1 MYGLLLMFDYLI
13 AIYYIKGIFVKIKN
27 QNAMKIIL
35 LLSVIIFGTLGCLP
49 QPEPEKLQ
57 QIVTEIETK
66 NTNMTDLDWAKYEAD
81 IATLSAEYEKNKETL
96 SPEQRQEWN
105 KLMGK
110 YKAQQIKRGMVKLK
124 LEMKD
129 LGEQAESFIEELTK

>member
-1 MYGLLLMFDYLI
+1 MMVYLI
-13 AIYYIKGIFVKIKN
+13 AIYYFKVIFVYIEN
-27 QNAMKIIL
+27 QIAMKIIL

-57 QIVTEIETK
+57 QIVNEIDTK
-66 NTNMTDLDWAKYEAD
+66 NTNMTDLEWDKYEAE

-110 YKAQQIKRGMVKLK
+110 YKAQQIKRGMDKLK
-124 LEMKD
+124 LEVKD

>member
-1 MYGLLLMFDYLI
+1 MLYLI
-13 AIYYIKGIFVKIKN
+13 AIYYFKVIFVQIEN
-27 QNAMKIIL
+27 QIAMKIIL

-49 QPEPEKLQ
+49 QPEPDKLQ
-57 QIVTEIETK
+57 KIVSEIETK
-66 NTNMTDLDWAKYEAD
+66 NTNMTDMDWDKYEAE

-110 YKAQQIKRGMVKLK
+110 YKAQQIKRGMDKLK
-124 LEMKD
+124 LEVKD

>member
-1 MYGLLLMFDYLI
+1 MMVYLI
-13 AIYYIKGIFVKIKN
+13 AIYYFKIIFVQIEN
-27 QNAMKIIL
+27 QIAMKIIL

-57 QIVTEIETK
+57 QIVSEIETK
-66 NTNMTDLDWAKYEAD
+66 NTNMTDMDWDKYEAE

-110 YKAQQIKRGMVKLK
+110 YKAQQIKRGMDKLK
-124 LEMKD
+124 LELKD
-129 LGEQAESFIEELTK
+129 LGEQADSFIEELTK

>member
-1 MYGLLLMFDYLI
+1 MMVYLI
-13 AIYYIKGIFVKIKN
+13 AIYYFKVIFVQIEN
-27 QNAMKIIL
+27 QIAMKIIL

-49 QPEPEKLQ
+49 QPEPDKLQ
-57 QIVTEIETK
+57 KIVSEIETK
-66 NTNMTDLDWAKYEAD
+66 NTNMTDMDWDKHEAE

-110 YKAQQIKRGMVKLK
+110 YKAQQIKRGMDKLK
-124 LEMKD
+124 LELKD
-129 LGEQAESFIEELTK
+129 LGEQADSFIEELTK

>member
-1 MYGLLLMFDYLI
+1 MMVYLI
-13 AIYYIKGIFVKIKN
+13 AIYYFKVIFVQIEN
-27 QNAMKIIL
+27 QIAMKIIL

-57 QIVTEIETK
+57 QIVNEIDTK
-66 NTNMTDLDWAKYEAD
+66 DTNMTDLDWDKYEAE

-110 YKAQQIKRGMVKLK
+110 YKAQQIKRGMDKLK
-124 LEMKD
+124 LEVKD

>member
-1 MYGLLLMFDYLI
+1 MMVYLI
-13 AIYYIKGIFVKIKN
+13 AIYYFKVIFVYIEN
-27 QNAMKIIL
+27 QIAMKIIL

-57 QIVTEIETK
+57 QIVNEIDTK
-66 NTNMTDLDWAKYEAD
+66 NTNMTDLEWDKYEAK
-81 IATLSAEYEKNKETL
+81 IATLSAEYEINKETL

-110 YKAQQIKRGMVKLK
+110 YKAQQIKRGMDKLK
-124 LEMKD
+124 LEVKD

>member
-1 MYGLLLMFDYLI
+1 MMVYLI
-13 AIYYIKGIFVKIKN
+13 AIYYFKVIFVQIEN
-27 QNAMKIIL
+27 QIAMKIIL

-49 QPEPEKLQ
+49 QPEPDKLQ
-57 QIVTEIETK
+57 KIVSEIETK
-66 NTNMTDLDWAKYEAD
+66 NTNMTDMDWDKYEAE

-110 YKAQQIKRGMVKLK
+110 YKAQQIKRGMDKLK
-124 LEMKD
+124 LELKD
-129 LGEQAESFIEELTK
+129 LGEQADSFIEELTK

>member
-1 MYGLLLMFDYLI
+1 MFDYLI

-27 QNAMKIIL
+27 QSAMKIIL

-66 NTNMTDLDWAKYEAD
+66 NTNMTDLDWAKYEVD
-81 IATLSAEYEKNKETL
+81 ITTLSAEYEKNKETL

-110 YKAQQIKRGMVKLK
+110 YKAQQIKRGMDKLK

>member
-1 MYGLLLMFDYLI
+1 
-13 AIYYIKGIFVKIKN
+13 
-27 QNAMKIIL
+27 MKIIL
-35 LLSVIIFGTLGCLP
+35 LLSVIIFGTFGCLP
-49 QPEPEKLQ
+49 QPETEKLQ

-110 YKAQQIKRGMVKLK
+110 YKAQQIKRGMDKLK
-124 LEMKD
+124 LELKD
-129 LGEQAESFIEELTK
+129 LGEQADSFIEELTK

>member
-1 MYGLLLMFDYLI
+1 MFVYLI
-13 AIYYIKGIFVKIKN
+13 AIYYFKVIFVRIKN

-66 NTNMTDLDWAKYEAD
+66 NTNMTDL
-81 IATLSAEYEKNKETL
+81 TGLNM
-96 SPEQRQEWN
+96 
-105 KLMGK
+105 KL
-110 YKAQQIKRGMVKLK
+110 I
-124 LEMKD
+124 
-129 LGEQAESFIEELTK
+129 

>member
-1 MYGLLLMFDYLI
+1 MFVYLI
-13 AIYYIKGIFVKIKN
+13 AIYYFKVIFVQIEN
-27 QNAMKIIL
+27 QIAMKIIL

-49 QPEPEKLQ
+49 QPEPDKLQ
-57 QIVTEIETK
+57 KIVSEIETK
-66 NTNMTDLDWAKYEAD
+66 NTNMTDMDWDKYEAE

-110 YKAQQIKRGMVKLK
+110 YKAQQIKRGMDKLK
-124 LEMKD
+124 LELKD
-129 LGEQAESFIEELTK
+129 LGEQADSFIEELTK

>member
-1 MYGLLLMFDYLI
+1 MVYLI
-13 AIYYIKGIFVKIKN
+13 AIYYFKVIFVQIEN
-27 QNAMKIIL
+27 QIAMKIIL

-49 QPEPEKLQ
+49 HPEPDKLQ
-57 QIVTEIETK
+57 KIVSEIETK
-66 NTNMTDLDWAKYEAD
+66 NTNMTDMDWDKYEAE

-110 YKAQQIKRGMVKLK
+110 YKAQQIKRGMDKLK
-124 LEMKD
+124 LELKD
-129 LGEQAESFIEELTK
+129 LGEQADSFIEELTK

>member
-1 MYGLLLMFDYLI
+1 MVYLI
-13 AIYYIKGIFVKIKN
+13 AIYYFKVIFVQIEN
-27 QNAMKIIL
+27 QIAMKIIL

-49 QPEPEKLQ
+49 QPEPDKLQ
-57 QIVTEIETK
+57 QIVSEIETK
-66 NTNMTDLDWAKYEAD
+66 NTNMTDLDWDKYEAE

-110 YKAQQIKRGMVKLK
+110 YKAQQIKRGMDKLK
-124 LEMKD
+124 LEVKD

>member
-1 MYGLLLMFDYLI
+1 
-13 AIYYIKGIFVKIKN
+13 
-27 QNAMKIIL
+27 MKIIL
-35 LLSVIIFGTLGCLP
+35 LLSVIIFGTFGCLP
-49 QPEPEKLQ
+49 QAEPEKLQ

-66 NTNMTDLDWAKYEAD
+66 NRNMTDLDWAKYEAD

-110 YKAQQIKRGMVKLK
+110 YKAQQIKRGVDKLK

>member
-1 MYGLLLMFDYLI
+1 MVYLI
-13 AIYYIKGIFVKIKN
+13 AIYYFKVIFVYIEN
-27 QNAMKIIL
+27 QIAMKIIL
-35 LLSVIIFGTLGCLP
+35 LLFVIIFGTLGCLP

-57 QIVTEIETK
+57 QIVNEIDTK
-66 NTNMTDLDWAKYEAD
+66 NTNMTDLEWDKYEAK
-81 IATLSAEYEKNKETL
+81 IATLSAEYEINKETL

-110 YKAQQIKRGMVKLK
+110 YKAQQIKRGMDKLK
-124 LEMKD
+124 LEVND

>member
-1 MYGLLLMFDYLI
+1 MMVYLI
-13 AIYYIKGIFVKIKN
+13 AIYYFKVIFVQIEN
-27 QNAMKIIL
+27 LIAMKIIL

-49 QPEPEKLQ
+49 QPEPDKLQ
-57 QIVTEIETK
+57 KIVSEIETK
-66 NTNMTDLDWAKYEAD
+66 NTNMTDMDWDKYEAE

-110 YKAQQIKRGMVKLK
+110 YKAQQIKRGMDKLK
-124 LEMKD
+124 LELKD
-129 LGEQAESFIEELTK
+129 LGEQADSFIEELTK

>member
-1 MYGLLLMFDYLI
+1 MFVYLI
-13 AIYYIKGIFVKIKN
+13 AIYYFKVIFVKIKN
-27 QNAMKIIL
+27 QIAMKIIL

-57 QIVTEIETK
+57 QIVSEIETK
-66 NTNMTDLDWAKYEAD
+66 NTNMTDMDWDKYEAE

-110 YKAQQIKRGMVKLK
+110 YKAQQIKRGMDKLK
-124 LEMKD
+124 LELKD
-129 LGEQAESFIEELTK
+129 LGEQADSFIEELTK

>member
-1 MYGLLLMFDYLI
+1 MVYLI
-13 AIYYIKGIFVKIKN
+13 AIYYFKVIFVYIEN
-27 QNAMKIIL
+27 QIAMKIIL

-57 QIVTEIETK
+57 QIVNEIDTK
-66 NTNMTDLDWAKYEAD
+66 NTNMTDLEWDKYEAE
-81 IATLSAEYEKNKETL
+81 IATLSAEYEINKETL

-110 YKAQQIKRGMVKLK
+110 YKAQQIKRGMDKLK
-124 LEMKD
+124 LEVKD

>member
-1 MYGLLLMFDYLI
+1 MVYLI
-13 AIYYIKGIFVKIKN
+13 AIYYFKVIFVYIEN
-27 QNAMKIIL
+27 QIAMKIIL

-49 QPEPEKLQ
+49 QPEPDKLQ
-57 QIVTEIETK
+57 KIVSEIETK
-66 NTNMTDLDWAKYEAD
+66 NTNMTDMDWDKYEAE

-110 YKAQQIKRGMVKLK
+110 YKAQQIKRGMDKLK
-124 LEMKD
+124 LEVKD

>member
-1 MYGLLLMFDYLI
+1 MMVYLI
-13 AIYYIKGIFVKIKN
+13 AIYYFKVIFVQIEN
-27 QNAMKIIL
+27 QSAMKIIL

-49 QPEPEKLQ
+49 QPEPDKLQ
-57 QIVTEIETK
+57 KIVSEIETK
-66 NTNMTDLDWAKYEAD
+66 NTNMTDMDWDKYEAE

-110 YKAQQIKRGMVKLK
+110 YKAQQIKRGMDKLK
-124 LEMKD
+124 LELKD
-129 LGEQAESFIEELTK
+129 LGEQADSFIEELTK

>member
-1 MYGLLLMFDYLI
+1 
-13 AIYYIKGIFVKIKN
+13 
-27 QNAMKIIL
+27 MKIIL

-81 IATLSAEYEKNKETL
+81 IATLSAEYEKNKETKVTEK
-96 SPEQRQEWN
+96 SPLKKKREESESSQSSSDSDSDSEMSKQSSSEDERTKKRREHQR
-105 KLMGK
+105 
-110 YKAQQIKRGMVKLK
+110 
-124 LEMKD
+124 LE
-129 LGEQAESFIEELTK
+129 L

>member
-1 MYGLLLMFDYLI
+1 MIVYLI
-13 AIYYIKGIFVKIKN
+13 AIYYFKVIFVKIEN
-27 QNAMKIIL
+27 QITMKIIL

-57 QIVTEIETK
+57 QIVNEIDTK
-66 NTNMTDLDWAKYEAD
+66 NTNMTDLDWDKYEAK

-110 YKAQQIKRGMVKLK
+110 YKAQQIKRGMDKLK

>member
-1 MYGLLLMFDYLI
+1 MFDYLI

-27 QNAMKIIL
+27 QSAMKIIL

-110 YKAQQIKRGMVKLK
+110 YKAQQIKRGMDKLK

>member
-1 MYGLLLMFDYLI
+1 MVYLI
-13 AIYYIKGIFVKIKN
+13 AIYYFKVIFVYIEN
-27 QNAMKIIL
+27 QIAMRIIL
-35 LLSVIIFGTLGCLP
+35 LLSVIFFGTLGCFP

-57 QIVTEIETK
+57 QIVNEIDTK
-66 NTNMTDLDWAKYEAD
+66 NTNMTDLEWDKYEAK
-81 IATLSAEYEKNKETL
+81 IATLSAEYEINKETL

-110 YKAQQIKRGMVKLK
+110 YKAQQIKRGMDKLK
-124 LEMKD
+124 LEVKD

>member
-1 MYGLLLMFDYLI
+1 
-13 AIYYIKGIFVKIKN
+13 
-27 QNAMKIIL
+27 
-35 LLSVIIFGTLGCLP
+35 
-49 QPEPEKLQ
+49 
-57 QIVTEIETK
+57 
-66 NTNMTDLDWAKYEAD
+66 MTDLDWAKYEAD

-110 YKAQQIKRGMVKLK
+110 YKAQQIKRGVDKLK

>member
-1 MYGLLLMFDYLI
+1 MVYLI
-13 AIYYIKGIFVKIKN
+13 AIYYFKVIFVYIEN
-27 QNAMKIIL
+27 QIAMKIIL

-57 QIVTEIETK
+57 QIVNEIDTK
-66 NTNMTDLDWAKYEAD
+66 NTNMTDLEWDKYEAK
-81 IATLSAEYEKNKETL
+81 IATLSAEYEINKETL

-110 YKAQQIKRGMVKLK
+110 YKAQQIKRGMDKLK
-124 LEMKD
+124 LEVKD
-129 LGEQAESFIEELTK
+129 LGEQAESFIEELSK

>member
-1 MYGLLLMFDYLI
+1 MFVYLI
-13 AIYYIKGIFVKIKN
+13 AIYYFKVIFVKIKN
-27 QNAMKIIL
+27 QNTMKIIL

-57 QIVTEIETK
+57 QIVNEIDTK
-66 NTNMTDLDWAKYEAD
+66 NTNMTDLEWDKYEAE

-110 YKAQQIKRGMVKLK
+110 YKAQQIKRGVDKLK
-124 LEMKD
+124 LEVKD

>member
-1 MYGLLLMFDYLI
+1 MFVYLI
-13 AIYYIKGIFVKIKN
+13 AIYYFKVIFVKIKN

-35 LLSVIIFGTLGCLP
+35 LLSVIIFGILGCLP
-49 QPEPEKLQ
+49 QPEPDKLQ
-57 QIVTEIETK
+57 QIVSEIETK
-66 NTNMTDLDWAKYEAD
+66 NTNMTDMDWDKYEAE

-110 YKAQQIKRGMVKLK
+110 YKAQQIKRGMDKLK
-124 LEMKD
+124 LELKD
-129 LGEQAESFIEELTK
+129 LGEQADSFIEELTK

>member
-1 MYGLLLMFDYLI
+1 MFVYLI
-13 AIYYIKGIFVKIKN
+13 AIYYFKVIFVKIKN

-35 LLSVIIFGTLGCLP
+35 LLSVIIFGILGCLP

-57 QIVTEIETK
+57 QIVTEIESK
-66 NTNMTDLDWAKYEAD
+66 NSNMTDMDWAKYEAD
-81 IATLSAEYEKNKETL
+81 ITTLSAEYEKNKETL

-110 YKAQQIKRGMVKLK
+110 YKAQQIKRGMDKLK
-124 LEMKD
+124 LELKD
-129 LGEQAESFIEELTK
+129 LGEQADSFIEELTK

>member
-1 MYGLLLMFDYLI
+1 MMVYLI
-13 AIYYIKGIFVKIKN
+13 AIYYFKVIFVYIEN
-27 QNAMKIIL
+27 QIAMKIIL
-35 LLSVIIFGTLGCLP
+35 LLTVIIFGTLGCLP

-57 QIVTEIETK
+57 QIVNEIDTK
-66 NTNMTDLDWAKYEAD
+66 NTNMTDLEWDKYEAK
-81 IATLSAEYEKNKETL
+81 ITTLSAEYEKNKETL

-110 YKAQQIKRGMVKLK
+110 YKAQQIKRGMDKLK
-124 LEMKD
+124 LEVKD

>member
-1 MYGLLLMFDYLI
+1 M
-13 AIYYIKGIFVKIKN
+13 N
-27 QNAMKIIL
+27 IIL

-110 YKAQQIKRGMVKLK
+110 YKAQQIKRGMDKLK

>member
-1 MYGLLLMFDYLI
+1 MIVYLI
-13 AIYYIKGIFVKIKN
+13 AIYYFKVIFVKIKN
-27 QNAMKIIL
+27 QNTMKIIL
-35 LLSVIIFGTLGCLP
+35 LLSVIIFGIFGCLP

-96 SPEQRQEWN
+96 SPEQRQDWN

-110 YKAQQIKRGMVKLK
+110 YKAQQIKRGVDKLK

>member
-1 MYGLLLMFDYLI
+1 MFDYLI

-81 IATLSAEYEKNKETL
+81 ITTLSAEYEKNKETL

-110 YKAQQIKRGMVKLK
+110 YKAQQIKRGVDKLK

>member
-1 MYGLLLMFDYLI
+1 MFVYLI
-13 AIYYIKGIFVKIKN
+13 AIYYFKVIFVKIKN

-35 LLSVIIFGTLGCLP
+35 LLSVIIFGILGCLP
-49 QPEPEKLQ
+49 QPEPDKLQ
-57 QIVTEIETK
+57 KIVSEIETK
-66 NTNMTDLDWAKYEAD
+66 NTNMTEMDWDKYEAE

-110 YKAQQIKRGMVKLK
+110 YKAQQIKRGMDKLK
-124 LEMKD
+124 LELKD
-129 LGEQAESFIEELTK
+129 LGEQADSFIEELTK